1 MARVAWI
8 NPTSGISG
16 DMCLAAMVD
25 LGADPRQIVETLTTI
40 EALDGFSLEFQHV
53 TRGGLRALLA
63 EVKLTESFKHRG
75 LSEINAIIDHSG
87 LTPGQKELSKEVFFN
102 LAQAEAKVHGVT
114 AEEVELHEVG
124 SLDAILD
131 VCGFAIAKELLGID
145 QIYVSPPAL
154 GRGVTSGTHGMLS
167 VPAPA
172 VLQLLVG
179 KEAYGG
185 SADFELTTP
194 TGAAIIATAAIP
206 CNEMPQMTISAV
218 GCGAGGNDPPDYPN
232 VVQIVL
238 GTLNSEEQVVPP
250 LPGHFEQILEL
261 KTNLDDI
268 TGELGGYL
276 IQTLISKGAID
287 AFLTSALV
295 KKDRPGVVLTVV
307 VRPGDVVRLS
317 TEIFSLTG
325 TLGIRS
331 VAKQRYVLDR
341 EFFEITLLGEKVSVK
356 AGPYRSK
363 VEFGQL
369 ASLSERYAIPI
380 LQLEAMA
387 QAEIEKIMGAG

>member
-1 MARVAWI
+1 
-8 NPTSGISG
+8 
-16 DMCLAAMVD
+16 
-25 LGADPRQIVETLTTI
+25 
-40 EALDGFSLEFQHV
+40 
-53 TRGGLRALLA
+53 
-63 EVKLTESFKHRG
+63 
-75 LSEINAIIDHSG
+75 
-87 LTPGQKELSKEVFFN
+87 
-102 LAQAEAKVHGVT
+102 
-114 AEEVELHEVG
+114 VG
-124 SLDAILD
+124 
-131 VCGFAIAKELLGID
+131 
-145 QIYVSPPAL
+145 
-154 GRGVTSGTHGMLS
+154 
-167 VPAPA
+167 
-172 VLQLLVG
+172 
-179 KEAYGG
+179 
-185 SADFELTTP
+185 
-194 TGAAIIATAAIP
+194 
-206 CNEMPQMTISAV
+206 
-218 GCGAGGNDPPDYPN
+218 
-232 VVQIVL
+232 
-238 GTLNSEEQVVPP
+238 PP